1 MPSCDILDDPTS
13 FQINLSNYYDTNL
26 VSLSLCCV

>member
-13 FQINLSNYYDTNL
+13 FQILINQTSMTQT
-26 VSLSLCCV
+26 SFR